1 MIAMPY
7 SLGADALLVLHLGFV
22 LFALF
27 GGLLVARWRGW
38 LPIHLL
44 AMGWAIYVE
53 LADRGCPLTH
63 WEQTLRQLA
72 GETGYSEG
80 FIEHYVLPLLYP
92 DWLTLPVQ
100 YVLAGVVLIINLLI
114 YLWVWHYR
122 RHARDV
128 LPDAEHTGTSHAAT
142 GHTLAGPE
150 PAPCWALYRIDD
162 NGNEV
167 EMHRFS
173 DYRVAEQAMH
183 DYERRGHKQAYLLRE
198 VR

>member
-1 MIAMPY
+1 MPY
-7 SLGADALLVLHLGFV
+7 RLGADALLILHLGFV

-27 GGLLVARWRGW
+27 GGLLVARWRRL

-63 WEQTLRQLA
+63 WEQTLRRLA

-92 DWLTLPVQ
+92 GWLTLPVQ
-100 YVLAGVVLIINLLI
+100 YVLAGVVLISNVLV
-114 YLWVWHYR
+114 YAWVWHR
-122 RHARDV
+122 RRRSHNAASSPEHARM
-128 LPDAEHTGTSHAAT
+128 S
-142 GHTLAGPE
+142 
-150 PAPCWALYRIDD
+150 PAPAAQPVARLQRASCWALYRIDD

-173 DYRVAEQAMH
+173 DYRAAEQAMH
-183 DYERRGHKQAYLLRE
+183 DYEQRGHKQAYLLRA